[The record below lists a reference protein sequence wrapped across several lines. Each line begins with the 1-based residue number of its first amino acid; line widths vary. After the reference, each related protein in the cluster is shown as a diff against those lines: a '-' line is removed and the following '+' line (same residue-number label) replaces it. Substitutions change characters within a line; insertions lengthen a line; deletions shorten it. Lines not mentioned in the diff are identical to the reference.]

1 MRREWD
7 PEDLIASWTLLAV
20 DVQMLGNKSGA
31 TRLGFALL
39 LKFFE
44 IEARFPRQPNEMP
57 LTAVDFVA
65 HQVRVDAAA
74 WDAYDWQA
82 RAIKGHRAQIR
93 KRFNFRECSVGDQD
107 KLAAWLAVEVCP
119 VEQREMPLRDALLAR
134 CRLDRLEPPTSGQ
147 LDRIAVSAMTTFEQ
161 NFCAQTVLRLAPDSR
176 ARLETMVNADGG
188 TPVGLLA
195 QIKADPGRV
204 SLETLLGEVDKL
216 TQVKALGLPASLF
229 AGVSERVVA
238 AWTARAMRAYPSDL
252 RAADA
257 PVRLALLAALCLTRQ
272 REITDGLVDLLNSLV
287 LKISTRAERRVEG
300 ELLSDLR
307 RVRNKEGLLFAVAGA
322 ALAHPDDSVRSVVFP
337 VVGETTLRDLVREA
351 KANQQAFQTR
361 VRTVLSG
368 SYTNHYRRMLPQ
380 LLAALTFRSHNVDY
394 RPVMDALDL
403 LRRYAGR
410 DGRAK
415 VYDQAET
422 IPLEGVVPAAWR
434 DAICDDAGRVGRI
447 PYELCVL
454 SALRDALR
462 RREIWVEGAN
472 RHGDP
477 DVDLPGDYEEN
488 RDVHYAALGQPQ
500 DPTDFVNDLRGK
512 LAAGLQRLDLAL
524 AHGTTGGV
532 RIGMRKGVPWITVPK
547 LPKLLE
553 PPNLAAFKAEVSQ
566 RWGTVALLDM
576 LKETD
581 WLVDFTSQFTSVAT
595 REHIPKADLQ
605 RRLLLVLFALGT
617 NLGIRAVVNGGD
629 HGESEAALR
638 RIRRMFLTRD
648 NLRAAIALVVSETFA
663 RRDEA
668 WWGTGTACASDS
680 KKFGSWE
687 SNLMTEWHNRYGGP
701 GVMIYWHV
709 ESKSV
714 CIYSQ
719 LKSCSSSE
727 VAAMI
732 QGVLRQPSDTEIEKN
747 YVDTHGASVVGFAF
761 TYLLGFRLLPRLKD
775 IGRQRLYQA
784 SGDAHYGHLGS
795 ALSRPINWD
804 LIAQQYDQ
812 LVKYATAQRL
822 GTAEAEQ
829 VLRRFTRG
837 GPKHPAYAALQELGR
852 AVKTIF
858 RCEYLADE
866 MLRQEIH
873 QGLQVVENWNSGNGF
888 FFYGKDSDLTGEDR
902 EHQETSMLAL
912 HLLQSAAVLVN
923 TMLMQSVL
931 DESAWAAKMTGAD
944 RRAMSPLFWANI
956 NPYGEIHL
964 DMGRRLG
971 LAAVTP

>member
-1 MRREWD
+1 MRREWE
-7 PEDLIASWTLLAV
+7 PEDLIASWTLLPV
-20 DVQMLGNKSGA
+20 DVELLVNKSGA

-44 IEARFPRQPNEMP
+44 IDGRFPRFPAEIP
-57 LTAVDFVA
+57 LMAVNFVA
-65 HQVRVDAAA
+65 QQVRVDPSA
-74 WDAYDWQA
+74 WASYDWQGRSVKA
-82 RAIKGHRAQIR
+82 HRVQIR

-107 KLAAWLAVEVCP
+107 KLIAWLAAEVCP
-119 VEQREMPLRDALLAR
+119 VEQRPEQLRDALVAR
-134 CRLDRLEPPTSGQ
+134 CRLDRLVPPTSGQ
-147 LDRIAVSAMTTFEQ
+147 LDRIATSGVAAFEQ
-161 NFCAQTVLRLAPDSR
+161 TFCGQTVLRLSIASQGMLEAMIGAADEAPPG
-176 ARLETMVNADGG
+176 M
-188 TPVGLLA
+188 LA

-204 SLETLLGEVDKL
+204 SLETLLSEVTKL
-216 TQVKALGLPASLF
+216 SQVRALELPASLF
-229 AGVSERVVA
+229 ADVSERVVA

-257 PVRLALLAALCLTRQ
+257 PVRLTLLAALCWTRQ
-272 REITDGLVDLLNSLV
+272 AEITDALVDLLNSLV

-300 ELLSDLR
+300 ELLTDLR
-307 RVRNKEGLLFAVAGA
+307 RVRGKEGLLFAVAGA
-322 ALAHPDDSVRSVVFP
+322 ALARPDDSVRSVVFP
-337 VVGETTLRDLVREA
+337 VVGEATLRDLVREA

-361 VRTVLSG
+361 VRRVLSG

-380 LLAALTFRSHNVDY
+380 LLAALTFRSHNVAY
-394 RPVMDALDL
+394 RPVMDALEV
-403 LRRYAGR
+403 LRHYAGR

-415 VYDQAET
+415 VYDQGET
-422 IPLEGVVPAAWR
+422 IPLDGVVPAAWR
-434 DAICDDAGRVGRI
+434 EAICDDGGRVSRI

-477 DVDLPGDYEEN
+477 DVDLPGDYEDN

-500 DPTDFVNDLRGK
+500 DPTEFVADLRRK
-512 LAAGLQRLDLAL
+512 LSDGLQQLDRAL
-524 AHGTTGGV
+524 AEGTTGGV
-532 RIGMRKGVPWITVPK
+532 RIGTRHGNSWITVPK
-547 LPKLLE
+547 LPKLVE
-553 PPNLAAFKAEVSQ
+553 PPNLAALKVEVSK

-595 REHIPKADLQ
+595 REHIPRAALQ
-605 RRLLLVLFALGT
+605 RRLLLVLYALGT

-629 HGESEAALR
+629 HGETEAALR

-648 NLRAAIALVVSETFA
+648 NLRAAIALVVGETFA

-727 VAAMI
+727 VAAIME
-732 QGVLRQPSDTEIEKN
+732 GVLRSDAEIDKN

-784 SGDAHYGHLGS
+784 DIDSRYGHLGP
-795 ALSRPINWD
+795 ALSRPINFD

-812 LVKYATAQRL
+812 LVKYATALRL

-837 GPKHPAYAALQELGR
+837 GPKHPAYLALQELGR

-858 RCEYLADE
+858 LCQYLADE
-866 MLRQEIH
+866 ALRHEIH

-923 TMLMQSVL
+923 TMLMQAVL
-931 DESAWAAKMTGAD
+931 GGSEWAAKMTDAD
-944 RRAMSPLFWANI
+944 RRAMTPLFWANI

-971 LAAVTP
+971 LASSIS

>member
-1 MRREWD
+1 MRREWE
-7 PEDLIASWTLLAV
+7 PEDLIASWTLLPGDV
-20 DVQMLGNKSGA
+20 DLLVNKSGA

-39 LKFFE
+39 LKLFE
-44 IEARFPRQPNEMP
+44 IEARFPRFPAEVP
-57 LTAVDFVA
+57 LLAVHFVA
-65 HQVRVDAAA
+65 QQVRVDPSA
-74 WDAYDWQA
+74 WESYDWQGRSVKA
-82 RAIKGHRAQIR
+82 HRVQIR
-93 KRFNFRECSVGDQD
+93 KRFNFRECSLGDQD
-107 KLAAWLAVEVCP
+107 KLIAWLAAEVCP
-119 VEQREMPLRDALLAR
+119 IEQRSDQLRDALVAR
-134 CRLDRLEPPTSGQ
+134 CRLDQLVPPTSGQ
-147 LDRIAVSAMTTFEQ
+147 LDRIATSGMATFEQ
-161 NFCAQTVLRLAPDSR
+161 TFCSQTVLRLTTASQGMLEAMTSTADR
-176 ARLETMVNADGG
+176 AAGM
-188 TPVGLLA
+188 LA

-204 SLETLLGEVDKL
+204 SLETLLSEVDKL
-216 TQVKALGLPASLF
+216 SQVKALGLPAGLF
-229 AGVSERVVA
+229 AGVSERVVG

-252 RAADA
+252 RASDSS
-257 PVRLALLAALCLTRQ
+257 VRLTLLAALCWMRQ
-272 REITDGLVDLLNSLV
+272 AEIIDALVDLLNSLV

-300 ELLSDLR
+300 ELLTDLR
-307 RVRNKEGLLFAVAGA
+307 RVRGKEGLLFAVAGA
-322 ALAHPDDSVRSVVFP
+322 ALDRPDDSVRSVVFP
-337 VVGETTLRDLVREA
+337 VVGEATLRDLVREA
-351 KANQQAFQTR
+351 KANQRAFQTR

-380 LLAALTFRSHNVDY
+380 LLAALTFRSHNVAY
-394 RPVMDALDL
+394 RPVMDALEV

-415 VYDQAET
+415 VYDQDET
-422 IPLEGVVPAAWR
+422 IPLDGVVPAAWR
-434 DAICDDAGRVGRI
+434 EAICDDAGRVSRI

-477 DVDLPGDYEEN
+477 DVDLPGDYEDN

-500 DPTDFVNDLRGK
+500 DPTEFVADLRRK
-512 LAAGLQRLDLAL
+512 LTDGLHRLDRAL
-524 AHGTTGGV
+524 AEGTTGGV
-532 RIGMRKGVPWITVPK
+532 RIGTRNGASWITVPK
-547 LPKLLE
+547 LPKLVE
-553 PPNLAAFKAEVSQ
+553 PPNLAALKAEVSK

-595 REHIPKADLQ
+595 REHIPRAELQ
-605 RRLLLVLFALGT
+605 RRLLLVLYALGT

-629 HGESEAALR
+629 HGETEAALR

-648 NLRAAIALVVSETFA
+648 NLRAAIALVVGETFA

-732 QGVLRQPSDTEIEKN
+732 EGVLRSDTEIDKN

-775 IGRQRLYQA
+775 IGRQRLYQVDT
-784 SGDAHYGHLGS
+784 STRYGHLDP
-795 ALSRPINWD
+795 ALSRPINFD

-812 LVKYATAQRL
+812 LVKYATALRL

-837 GPKHPAYAALQELGR
+837 GPKHPAYLALQELGR

-858 RCEYLADE
+858 LCQYLSDE
-866 MLRQEIH
+866 TLRHEIH

-923 TMLMQSVL
+923 TMLMQAVL
-931 DESAWAAKMTGAD
+931 DEPTWSAKMTAED
-944 RRAMSPLFWANI
+944 RRAMTPLFWANI

-971 LAAVTP
+971 LANIRL

>member
-1 MRREWD
+1 MRRGWD
-7 PEDLIASWTLLAV
+7 PEDLVGSWTLLPA
-20 DVQMLGNKSGA
+20 DVQMLGNKSGV

-39 LKFFE
+39 LKFFG
-44 IEARFPRQPNEMP
+44 IEARFPLLPSEMP
-57 LTAVDFVA
+57 VAAVDFVA
-65 HQVRVDAAA
+65 HQVRVEPSA
-74 WDAYDWQA
+74 WEGYDWQG

-93 KRFNFRECSVGDQD
+93 KRFNFRECTIGDQD
-107 KLAAWLAVEVCP
+107 KLAAWLTVEVCP
-119 VEQREMPLRDALLAR
+119 VEQREVSLQDALLAR
-134 CRLDRLEPPTSGQ
+134 CRLDRLEPPTVGQ
-147 LDRIAVSAMTTFEQ
+147 LDRIAVSAMATFEQ
-161 NFCAQTVLRLAPDSR
+161 NFCAQTVLRLVPDSR
-176 ARLETMVNADGG
+176 ARLEAMTMAAAG
-188 TPVGLLA
+188 TPIGLLS

-216 TQVKALGLPASLF
+216 SQVKALGLPAALF

-238 AWTARAMRAYPSDL
+238 AWTARGMRANPSDL
-252 RAADA
+252 RVADV
-257 PVRLALLAALCLTRQ
+257 PVRLTLLAALCWTRQ
-272 REITDGLVDLLNSLV
+272 AEITDGLVDLLNSLV

-300 ELLSDLR
+300 ELLTDLR
-307 RVRNKEGLLFAVAGA
+307 RVRGKEGLLFAVAGA
-322 ALAHPDDSVRSVVFP
+322 ALERPDDSVRSVVFP
-337 VVGETTLRDLVREA
+337 VVGDATLRDLVREA

-380 LLAALTFRSHNVDY
+380 LLAALTFRSHNVTY
-394 RPVMDALDL
+394 RPVMDALVL
-403 LRRYAGR
+403 LRRYADR
-410 DGRAK
+410 DGRGK
-415 VYDQAET
+415 VYDQDET
-422 IPLEGVVPAAWR
+422 VPLDGVVPAAWR
-434 DAICDDAGRVGRI
+434 EAIGDDAGRIVRI

-462 RREIWVEGAN
+462 RREIWVEGAR

-477 DVDLPGDYEEN
+477 DVDLPGDYEDN

-500 DPTDFVNDLRGK
+500 DPSEFVADLRSK
-512 LAAGLQRLDLAL
+512 LTAGLERLDLAV
-524 AHGTTGGV
+524 AQSTTGGV
-532 RIGMRKGVPWITVPK
+532 RIGMRNGASWITVPK
-547 LPKLLE
+547 LPKLAE
-553 PPNLAAFKAEVSQ
+553 PPNLAALKAEVSQ

-581 WLVDFTSQFTSVAT
+581 WLVDFTSHFTSVAT
-595 REHIPKADLQ
+595 REHIAKADLQ

-629 HGESEAALR
+629 HGETEAALR

-663 RRDEA
+663 RREEA
-668 WWGTGTACASDS
+668 WWGAGTACASDS

-732 QGVLRQPSDTEIEKN
+732 QGVLSQLGDADIEKN

-761 TYLLGFRLLPRLKD
+761 TYLLGFRLLPRLKS

-784 SGDAHYGHLGS
+784 DADSRYAHLGPV
-795 ALSRPINWD
+795 LSRPINWD
-804 LIAQQYDQ
+804 LIGQQYDQ
-812 LVKYATAQRL
+812 LVEYATALRL

-829 VLRRFTRG
+829 VLCRFTRG
-837 GPKHPAYAALQELGR
+837 GPKHPAYLALQELGR
-852 AVKTIF
+852 AVKTVF
-858 RCEYLADE
+858 LCEYLADE
-866 MLRQEIH
+866 TLRHEIH

-931 DESAWAAKMTGAD
+931 DEPAWAAKMTAED
-944 RRAMSPLFWANI
+944 RRALSPLFWANI

-971 LAAVTP
+971 LATTG